1 MEQRALPQSA
11 SHRPSSSS
19 RASRAA
25 RNSAGPVRF
34 DGIRATLRVL
44 DAFLSAI
51 ESTVW
56 ELRLTVEELTES
68 TSRGLAGA
76 KADLGDAGF
85 RLARLT
91 QTGASLSLVAT
102 SYRLH
107 VTKAAFLPRRIAA
120 RSLEELHH
128 KNARRLRLAAETH
141 GGAFLKV
148 GQLLSSRPDIVPA
161 SYVTE
166 LSVLQDAAPQ
176 VDFAAVKAALEA
188 ELSQPL
194 EEIFLSFDETPIA
207 AASIGQVHRATT
219 KDGLEVAVKVQRPG
233 IAPLVAQDL
242 ALLELF
248 LEALAPML
256 PPMDL
261 GTITREIRSSV
272 MRELDFGAEAAD
284 GMAVG
289 RFLAGSPGI
298 VIPEV
303 VESLS
308 TPRVLVTHFVKG
320 RKITD
325 VLDELAALASQGDES
340 AAARRDHILGTVLE
354 MYVRQILEGGRFQ
367 ADPHPGNLLVTPDD
381 EVVLLDFGCTQSM
394 SPETRKQYLSLVS
407 AFVVNDLEGVVRN
420 LDALGFKTRSGK
432 HDTLLHF
439 AEALLGSFAKTAGEA
454 RFPTKEELEAEA
466 RALYGSMERDPVEG
480 LPPEFVMIARVFG
493 TLGGLFMHYRPQID
507 VTARVLPVVAR
518 AMAS

>member
-1 MEQRALPQSA
+1 
-11 SHRPSSSS
+11 
-19 RASRAA
+19 
-25 RNSAGPVRF
+25 
-34 DGIRATLRVL
+34 
-44 DAFLSAI
+44 
-51 ESTVW
+51 
-56 ELRLTVEELTES
+56 
-68 TSRGLAGA
+68 
-76 KADLGDAGF
+76 
-85 RLARLT
+85 
-91 QTGASLSLVAT
+91 
-102 SYRLH
+102 
-107 VTKAAFLPRRIAA
+107 
-120 RSLEELHH
+120 
-128 KNARRLRLAAETH
+128 
-141 GGAFLKV
+141 
-148 GQLLSSRPDIVPA
+148 
-161 SYVTE
+161 
-166 LSVLQDAAPQ
+166 
-176 VDFAAVKAALEA
+176 
-188 ELSQPL
+188 
-194 EEIFLSFDETPIA
+194 
-207 AASIGQVHRATT
+207 
-219 KDGLEVAVKVQRPG
+219 
-233 IAPLVAQDL
+233 
-242 ALLELF
+242 
-248 LEALAPML
+248 
-256 PPMDL
+256 MDL